1 METKLKSQKGKQQQ
15 TETQILDLFTQIC
28 LAIKHIHDRKILH
41 RDLKSQNIFMNQNG
55 SIKLG
60 DFGIAKCLKNTVDI
74 AKTVVGTPYYFS
86 PEIIQNKPYSFKSDI
101 WSLGILLYEM
111 CALKMPFDGS
121 NIAALSM
128 KIVKGNFNP
137 LPTSFTRDIR
147 ALISSMLHVDINK
160 RPSINEILRNNLI
173 KTRIRNFLS
182 DSEYEKE
189 FLVNVLFY
197 LFKEEVKIKMMRKYE
212 NKLVNDS
219 KKSEFKSI
227 NTLSNENKKSES
239 KSICIPANEQRK
251 SDGKTT
257 GILDSDSK
265 KPENKYNILSV
276 SELSQCDA
284 KINGN
289 LEDLKKIEK
298 KINNNDLNDPKRNDT
313 KMSGISLIDPKKIE
327 KKNNNNDENDPK
339 KYNNNDLIDP
349 KRIDTKM
356 SGIVANELKKND
368 KKNNNIDANDPKKSD
383 LKINAI
389 AAAPDLKKI
398 ENKTNFP
405 IIEQK
410 IENNK
415 VDKLKEVKN
424 IDKILSDDVLNKYK
438 SKNHFDVNSN
448 KKPIVN
454 NVNVL
459 KPDNSLDVK
468 CVDKFKEGANKQ
480 NSNRSKLNINP
491 NFMKKSNGDVNGI
504 IKDLEIEIFEPKKR
518 SIFNPDAYKIIRTPK
533 EEILKRNE
541 NEIITNDISGND
553 RKENLSNSNENKII
567 INGVDSNRNKNK

>member
-276 SELSQCDA
+276 SELSQCDT